1 MNLESVK
8 LELEINEINIV
19 QSDSEYYWDDDSIV
33 FEYNDE
39 HILVY
44 VSEDD
49 LTYFLYTLQLQD
61 EWEVEEGEEPE
72 LINCTSHFGNV
83 SSVEGM
89 LSDLGIK

>member
-8 LELEINEINIV
+8 LELEINEISIV
-19 QSDSEYYWDDDSIV
+19 QSDSEYYWDDESIV

-49 LTYFLYTLQLQD
+49 LEYFMYTRELED
-61 EWEVEEGEEPE
+61 EDDVQEGEEPE
-72 LINCTSHFGNV
+72 YMNYTSHWGNS
-83 SSVEGM
+83 SSVEEM
-89 LSDLGIK
+89 LKDLNLI

>member
-44 VSEDD
+44 VS
-49 LTYFLYTLQLQD
+49 
-61 EWEVEEGEEPE
+61 
-72 LINCTSHFGNV
+72 
-83 SSVEGM
+83 
-89 LSDLGIK
+89 